1 MLRARYNT
9 AVNNKQPIMKLYTE
23 CKLVAVSRE
32 SFKDKETGDEIVY
45 FVNVIKAEDGILNA
59 NSKAD
64 FTACEGE
71 TGVAGFEVSIKHAK
85 REGEYSELKYN
96 LRSFDVG
103 SSINLE
109 DEIN

>member
-1 MLRARYNT
+1 M
-9 AVNNKQPIMKLYTE
+9 
-23 CKLVAVSRE
+23 AVSRE

-45 FVNVIKAEDGILNA
+45 FVNVIKAEDGIINA

-71 TGVAGFEVSIKHAK
+71 NGVAGFEVTVKQAK
-85 REGEYSELKYN
+85 REGEYAELKYN

-103 SSINLE
+103 SVIDLE
-109 DEIN
+109 ETID